1 MGPIDTTR
9 LNKLLLVPG
18 VKILVIYFL
27 DVLDSV
33 ERDGKYLAMNRL
45 LDYIIAVTYLYGL
58 VHKDKIVEIYNL
70 QNAEKIDVEVIQD
83 IMNNPPKD
91 LANNFVEINGDYFV
105 HETIMEFEDFDEQL
119 KLRQGKPFYIPE
131 QEELLKYK
139 DETYFEVTKQ
149 YRALLSYVTR
159 HIFDGDEFA
168 AEMLCEDI
176 QGICQFDFSVQEIFE
191 VFNTRSVDFKSEK
204 QVNEVMQLVMEL
216 ANNTR
221 IWENN
226 GHTPNEI
233 FEKYEKPHL
242 RPLPDKPFEFDGADI
257 FDFKTGKKVGRN
269 DPCPCG
275 SGKKYKKCCLG
286 KDEIN

>member
-1 MGPIDTTR
+1 MSNMKEKDIAAGVFKPFNDT
-9 LNKLLLVPG
+9 
-18 VKILVIYFL
+18 II
-27 DVLDSV
+27 
-33 ERDGKYLAMNRL
+33 
-45 LDYIIAVTYLYGL
+45 DYIISLTHLYGL
-58 VHKDKIVEIYNL
+58 VHKDKVAEVFNL
-70 QNAEKIDVEVIQD
+70 QNMETIAAEAISD
-83 IMNNPPKD
+83 IMNNPPED
-91 LANNFVEINGDYFV
+91 LAKNFVEINGDYFV

-119 KLRQGKPFYIPE
+119 KLRQGKPFYVPE

-191 VFNTRSVDFKSEK
+191 VFNTRGVDFKSEK
-204 QVNEVMQLVMEL
+204 QVNEVMQLVMEI

-286 KDEIN
+286 KDE

>member
-1 MGPIDTTR
+1 MVM
-9 LNKLLLVPG
+9 NK
-18 VKILVIYFL
+18 
-27 DVLDSV
+27 
-33 ERDGKYLAMNRL
+33 L
-45 LDYIIAVTYLYGL
+45 LDYIIALTHLYGL
-58 VHKDKIVEIYNL
+58 VHKDKVVEIYNL
-70 QNAEKIDVEVIQD
+70 QNEEKIDAAAINN
-83 IMNNPPKD
+83 IINNPPED
-91 LANNFVEINGDYFV
+91 LSKNFVEINGNYFV
-105 HETIMEFEDFDEQL
+105 HGTIMEFDDFDAQL
-119 KLRQGKPFYIPE
+119 KQRKDKPFYIPE

-139 DETYFEVTKQ
+139 DDSYFEVTKQ
-149 YRALLSYVTR
+149 YQALLSYVTR

-168 AEMLCEDI
+168 AEMLCEDV

-191 VFNTRSVDFKSEK
+191 VFNTRGVDFKSEK
-204 QVNEVMQLVMEL
+204 QVNEVLQLVMEL

-242 RPLPDKPFEFDGADI
+242 RPLPEGGFPDIMNDKLNLKVIPG
-257 FDFKTGKKVGRN
+257 GKSQKVGRN

-286 KDEIN
+286 KDEMN

>member
-1 MGPIDTTR
+1 MSNMKEKDITAGVFKPFNDT
-9 LNKLLLVPG
+9 
-18 VKILVIYFL
+18 II
-27 DVLDSV
+27 
-33 ERDGKYLAMNRL
+33 
-45 LDYIIAVTYLYGL
+45 DYIISLTHLYGL
-58 VHKDKIVEIYNL
+58 VHKDKVAEVFNL
-70 QNAEKIDVEVIQD
+70 QNMDTIDAEAISD
-83 IMNNPPKD
+83 IMNNPPED
-91 LANNFVEINGDYFV
+91 LANNFVEINGAYFV

-119 KLRQGKPFYIPE
+119 KLHQGKPFYIPE

-191 VFNTRSVDFKSEK
+191 VFNTRGIDFKSEK
-204 QVNEVMQLVMEL
+204 QVNEVIQLVMEL

-286 KDEIN
+286 KDE

>member
-1 MGPIDTTR
+1 MKGM
-9 LNKLLLVPG
+9 
-18 VKILVIYFL
+18 
-27 DVLDSV
+27 
-33 ERDGKYLAMNRL
+33 GKYLAMNRL
-45 LDYIIAVTYLYGL
+45 LNYIISLTNLYGL
-58 VHKDKIVEIYNL
+58 VHRDKVVEIYNL
-70 QNAEKIDVEVIQD
+70 QNEEEIDVDAIQD
-83 IMNNPPKD
+83 IMNNPSED
-91 LANNFVEINGDYFV
+91 LKFVEINGDYFV
-105 HETIMEFEDFDEQL
+105 HEAIMEFDDFNEQL
-119 KLRQGKPFYIPE
+119 KQRKGKPFYIPE

-139 DETYFEVTKQ
+139 DDCYFEVTKQ
-149 YRALLSYVTR
+149 YQALLNYVAK
-159 HIFDGDEFA
+159 HIFAGDKLA

-191 VFNTRSVDFKSEK
+191 VFNTRGVDFKSEK
-204 QVNEVMQLVMEL
+204 QVNEVMQLVMDL

-242 RPLPDKPFEFDGADI
+242 RPLPENRFPLIGDKPH
-257 FDFKTGKKVGRN
+257 FKVIPGGKSRKVGRN

-286 KDEIN
+286 KDEL